1 MQFVD
6 ITDSKVRHLDERKD
20 PIKRSES
27 MESDLAVL
35 IFEGMSDKMK
45 ISQLEADLGSAL
57 IELMEMK
64 MGGI

>member
-6 ITDSKVRHLDERKD
+6 ITDSKVRHLDENKD

-45 ISQLEADLGSAL
+45 IAQLEADLGSAL
-57 IELMEMK
+57 MELMEMK